1 MRKDHHMKTQ
11 KRVAALDVL
20 DVLDVLQP
28 DAVANDELY
37 QKEVEA

>member
-1 MRKDHHMKTQ
+1 MRKDHHLKNQ
-11 KRVAALDVL
+11 NRAAALE
-20 DVLDVLQP
+20 VLDVLQP

>member
-11 KRVAALDVL
+11 KRVAALE
-20 DVLDVLQP
+20 VLDVLQP